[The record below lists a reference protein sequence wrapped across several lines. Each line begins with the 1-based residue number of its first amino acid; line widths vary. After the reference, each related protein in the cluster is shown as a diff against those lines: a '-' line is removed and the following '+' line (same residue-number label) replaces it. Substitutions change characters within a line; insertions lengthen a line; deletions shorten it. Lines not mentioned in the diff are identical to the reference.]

1 MGIYP
6 KIKNEIFRFIKNSV
20 NSLLSGIRLE
30 KRSIYIVQLGSE
42 STIYLGAEI
51 WDSILEDPTSESVD
65 IFKSKI

>member
-30 KRSIYIVQLGSE
+30 KRGIYIVQLGSE

-51 WDSILEDPTSESVD
+51 
-65 IFKSKI
+65 